1 MKALGWKMGLGR
13 GWWGSLCWI
22 EGLGFVQERAK
33 QVERKRVRQS
43 QGGTWDRLGRNGKK
57 EFNREI
63 KNNFEKKERSG

>member
-1 MKALGWKMGLGR
+1 M
-13 GWWGSLCWI
+13 CWI